1 MFQMETGCLC
11 RYFHPSIH
19 PFSAAYPIHELR
31 GAKTYSSCQEAKVV
45 VVNMYH
51 FIFYHYYLTLC
62 THCIEQTHI
71 SLISIPHFG
80 KLKQFPLFT

>member
-31 GAKTYSSCQEAKVV
+31 AAKTYSSCQEAKVV
-45 VVNMYH
+45 DFETFKH
-51 FIFYHYYLTLC
+51 DHKTCITLFSIIIIL
-62 THCIEQTHI
+62 HCAHTVLSKHTF
-71 SLISIPHFG
+71 L
-80 KLKQFPLFT
+80 